1 MGVSLARRAVLSCLA
16 ILLAS
21 LTLVSQNAS
30 FAVNTKPVMLLEGS
44 LRRPSPLRSSR
55 STVRGQSED
64 RFKREVREQK
74 MEQYKE
80 ERNLQ
85 CDERGGWK
93 TIGLRRRG
101 SERIYAKYEYADS
114 MFAPEKVEG
123 RELIIEVCD
132 VEGDGQSGWKIYRM
146 GPMVGIGGY
155 DRHEITVLNL
165 PHPSKAKFLTGKMM
179 APVYKNGEIAGFPPL
194 HSHHNMVGVS
204 GVKHAFESHGDAIC
218 DANLGGEGCYLI
230 SYPDGYGVP
239 FKNETVPNKDFMT
252 LTLIFNDVRKND
264 DLVTPNKMLFYGEIA
279 LKWSANTDDVK
290 SVSAA
295 ALHMIGKSHPYMAN
309 IVTKRPSLRWSTGT
323 WPVDGKIII
332 SPEDQLP
339 WFHAHRSYFTAFWAF
354 AASPE
359 ELGLTTK
366 LLRKVD
372 DNNQTRNGKLDKFD
386 LVWTPDDPIRA
397 LEEKVAQSKKGLK
410 SLRCWLVASDEEK
423 VLVYVNETAGFSP
436 ELSEP
441 WQQNWKGSWYD
452 RAGEVHCNPWSFEK
466 GDRYTVVGMNGID
479 DRYNWTHD
487 QSDFFTMMQHNIL
500 FLLYET
506 IGPELG
512 PTMEMF
518 GGFNTQGNMLMLKWS
533 YVPSVFKNRTDY
545 FFKSKKGLR
554 KFEYELTQHMRKVLQ
569 SDISLMHDPFWQFQ
583 QRFQK

>member
-1 MGVSLARRAVLSCLA
+1 
-16 ILLAS
+16 
-21 LTLVSQNAS
+21 
-30 FAVNTKPVMLLEGS
+30 
-44 LRRPSPLRSSR
+44 
-55 STVRGQSED
+55 
-64 RFKREVREQK
+64 
-74 MEQYKE
+74 
-80 ERNLQ
+80 
-85 CDERGGWK
+85 
-93 TIGLRRRG
+93 
-101 SERIYAKYEYADS
+101 
-114 MFAPEKVEG
+114 
-123 RELIIEVCD
+123 
-132 VEGDGQSGWKIYRM
+132 
-146 GPMVGIGGY
+146 
-155 DRHEITVLNL
+155 
-165 PHPSKAKFLTGKMM
+165 MM
-179 APVYKNGEIAGFPPL
+179 APVYKNGELAGFPPL
-194 HSHHNMVGVS
+194 HSHHVMLGFS
-204 GVKHAFESHGDAIC
+204 GVKHAFESHGDAPC
-218 DANLGGEGCYLI
+218 SEDLGGESCYLI
-230 SYPDGYGVP
+230 SYPDGYGLPLINESVP
-239 FKNETVPNKDFMT
+239 FRDELMVNF
-252 LTLIFNDVRKND
+252 IFNDVRRRNEN
-264 DLVTPNKMLFYGEIA
+264 VTPHPMLFYGEVA
-279 LKWSANTDDVK
+279 LKWSAKVDEIK
-290 SVSAA
+290 PVSMA
-295 ALHMIGKSHPYMAN
+295 ALHYIGKSHAYAAN
-309 IVTKRPSLRWSTGT
+309 IVTKRPSLRWGTGT
-323 WPVDGKIII
+323 WPVDGKVII

-423 VLVYVNETAGFSP
+423 VLEYVNETAGFSP

-452 RAGEVHCNPWSFEK
+452 RAGEVHCNPWSFKK
-466 GDRYTVVGMNGID
+466 GDSYTLVGMNGID

-518 GGFNTQGNMLMLKWS
+518 GSFNTQGNMLMLKWS

-554 KFEYELTQHMRKVLQ
+554 KFEHELTQHMRKVLQ